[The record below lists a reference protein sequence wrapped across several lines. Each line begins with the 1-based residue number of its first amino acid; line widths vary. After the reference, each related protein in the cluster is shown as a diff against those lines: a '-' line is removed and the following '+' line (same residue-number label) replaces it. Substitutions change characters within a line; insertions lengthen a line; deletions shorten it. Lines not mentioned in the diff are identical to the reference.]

1 MKITIENLRLRYG
14 DVDAIKNM
22 DLEIGDRESVVLLG
36 RSGCGKTSTMRCIAG
51 LEEPTAGRI
60 TIGDTVVFD
69 AEAGINL
76 PPNKRNVGM
85 VFQSYAV
92 WPHMTVFEN
101 VAYSLKLQKVARP
114 EIRQRVAEALELVGL
129 ENFADR
135 GASLLSGGQMQR
147 VALARSLV
155 MRPSVL
161 LLDEP
166 LSNLDARLRDRLR
179 IELREIQLRLGLT
192 TVYVTHDQLEAF
204 ALADRIALM
213 QDGVIVQMDAPDAMY
228 NAPAS
233 ASIAHFLGVANV
245 LDVDT
250 SPGAEASS
258 DDASPEGEGTGTE
271 TGTTTSGT
279 SSGTGRTW
287 TLAGSGLPITSTAPS
302 PGDGEGGLKAC
313 VHGEDVRLH
322 AERPDGPNVYPA
334 TVLVAGFQGASTRY
348 AVNVEDRLELDV
360 LVTGRGSTRF
370 ETGARVWVSVDPAAV
385 QVLPDKAVART
396 ATAASEAEEAHEAE
410 EAEEA
415 QEAQGAAEAA
425 KAPEVPAAALE
436 GVGS

>member
-1 MKITIENLRLRYG
+1 MRIKIENLQLRYG
-14 DVDAIKNM
+14 PFTAIQDM

-36 RSGCGKTSTMRCIAG
+36 KSGCGKTSTMRCIAG

-60 TIGDTVVFD
+60 TIGETVVFD

-101 VAYSLKLQKVARP
+101 VAYSLKLQKLAKAEV
-114 EIRQRVAEALELVGL
+114 RQRVAEALALVGL
-129 ENFADR
+129 ERFGDR

-179 IELREIQLRLGLT
+179 VELREIQLRLGLT

-213 QDGVIVQMDAPDAMY
+213 QDGVIVQVDEPQAMY
-228 NAPAS
+228 NTPAS
-233 ASIAHFLGVANV
+233 ASVAHFLGVANV
-245 LDVDT
+245 LDVT
-250 SPGAEASS
+250 HSGG
-258 DDASPEGEGTGTE
+258 DAWSLTGTGL
-271 TGTTTSGT
+271 S
-279 SSGTGRTW
+279 
-287 TLAGSGLPITSTAPS
+287 ITSTAPVT
-302 PGDGEGGLKAC
+302 GADLGGLKAC
-313 VHGEDVRLH
+313 VRSEDIQLA
-322 AERPDGPNVYPA
+322 AEKPASLNVYPA
-334 TVLVAGFQGASTRY
+334 TVLVSSFQGASTRY
-348 AVNVEDRLELDV
+348 AVSIGGKLELDV
-360 LVTGRGSTRF
+360 LSSARGGRRF
-370 ETGARVWVSVDPAAV
+370 EAGSQVWLSIDPAAV
-385 QVLPDKAVART
+385 QILPET
-396 ATAASEAEEAHEAE
+396 ATAQASPGTAEIV
-410 EAEEA
+410 
-415 QEAQGAAEAA
+415 
-425 KAPEVPAAALE
+425 APREPVR
-436 GVGS
+436 S

>member
-129 ENFADR
+129 ESFADR

-245 LDVDT
+245 LDVDA
-250 SPGAEASS
+250 SAE
-258 DDASPEGEGTGTE
+258 GGGTGA
-271 TGTTTSGT
+271 
-279 SSGTGRTW
+279 GRTW

-348 AVNVEDRLELDV
+348 AVNVEDGLELDV

-396 ATAASEAEEAHEAE
+396 ATAASEAEAASQATTASEAE
-410 EAEEA
+410 A
-415 QEAQGAAEAA
+415 AQGAAEAA
-425 KAPEVPAAALE
+425 KAPEAPAATLE
-436 GVGS
+436 RVGS

>member
-1 MKITIENLRLRYG
+1 MKITIENLQLRYG
-14 DVDAIKNM
+14 KFVAIENL

-36 RSGCGKTSTMRCIAG
+36 KSGCGKTSTMRCIAG
-51 LEEPTAGRI
+51 LEEPSAGRI

-92 WPHMTVFEN
+92 WPHMTVFQN
-101 VAYSLKLQKVARP
+101 VAYSLRLQNLPKA
-114 EIRQRVAEALELVGL
+114 EIRERVMETLKLVGL
-129 ENFADR
+129 EDFAQR

-192 TVYVTHDQLEAF
+192 TVYVTHDQQEAF

-213 QDGVIVQMDAPDAMY
+213 QDGAISQIDGPVAMY
-228 NAPAS
+228 TEPAS

-245 LDVDT
+245 RPV
-250 SPGAEASS
+250 EAQG
-258 DDASPEGEGTGTE
+258 DAFRIEGSELLI
-271 TGTTTSGT
+271 S
-279 SSGTGRTW
+279 
-287 TLAGSGLPITSTAPS
+287 AGTAPKKDGDDLRMCVRSEDFQLSTDGS
-302 PGDGEGGLKAC
+302 PKVNSWLGR
-313 VHGEDVRLH
+313 VQVQS
-322 AERPDGPNVYPA
+322 
-334 TVLVAGFQGASTRY
+334 FQGSSVRY
-348 AVNVEDRLELDV
+348 AIELAPGVELDV
-360 LVTGRGSTRF
+360 VAPLAQPRHEV
-370 ETGARVWVSVDPAAV
+370 GAEVWVTVDPAAV
-385 QVLPDKAVART
+385 QVLPERAVA
-396 ATAASEAEEAHEAE
+396 ANV
-410 EAEEA
+410 
-415 QEAQGAAEAA
+415 AEA
-425 KAPEVPAAALE
+425 VAA
-436 GVGS
+436 

>member
-1 MKITIENLRLRYG
+1 MKITIENLQLRYG
-14 DVDAIKNM
+14 GVAAIKNM

-36 RSGCGKTSTMRCIAG
+36 KSGCGKTSTMRCIAG

-101 VAYSLKLQKVARP
+101 VAYSLKLQKVAKA
-114 EIRQRVAEALELVGL
+114 EIKQRVAEALELVGL
-129 ENFADR
+129 ESFADR

-179 IELREIQLRLGLT
+179 VELREIQLRLGLT

-228 NAPAS
+228 NSPAS

-245 LDVDT
+245 LDVDV
-250 SPGAEASS
+250 AST
-258 DDASPEGEGTGTE
+258 GTG
-271 TGTTTSGT
+271 
-279 SSGTGRTW
+279 TW
-287 TLAGSGLPITSTAPS
+287 TLAGSGLPITSTAPE
-302 PGDGEGGLKAC
+302 PGRGKGGLKAC
-313 VHGEDVRLH
+313 VHSEDVRLS
-322 AERPDGPNVYPA
+322 AERPAGRNVYPA

-348 AVNVEDRLELDV
+348 AVSIDGKLELDV
-360 LVTGRGSTRF
+360 LASARGNTRF
-370 ETGARVWVSVDPAAV
+370 EVGARVWVSIDPAAV
-385 QVLPDKAVART
+385 QVLPETAVA
-396 ATAASEAEEAHEAE
+396 
-410 EAEEA
+410 
-415 QEAQGAAEAA
+415 
-425 KAPEVPAAALE
+425 PAAPGATRPAATLE
-436 GVGS
+436 RVGS